1 MTSFILRAGS
11 SGFQAAFGYDPR
23 MPTNTVAKFSWSE
36 VPKENVTPV
45 IARQIV
51 TGAQAMAGMI
61 TLQKGS
67 HVPKH
72 SHVSEQLTYVLEGSL
87 RFVIEGK
94 EILVNAGEIL
104 VIPAWVEHEATAV
117 ELTRELDIFSPIRQ
131 DWLDGTDTYFRR

>member
-1 MTSFILRAGS
+1 
-11 SGFQAAFGYDPR
+11 
-23 MPTNTVAKFSWSE
+23 MPTNTVAKFKWSE
-36 VPKENVTPV
+36 VPMENVTPV

-72 SHVSEQLTYVLEGSL
+72 SHVSEQLTYVIEGAL
-87 RFVIEGK
+87 RFVIEGR
-94 EILVNAGEIL
+94 EILVSAGEIL

-131 DWLDGTDTYFRR
+131 DWLDGTDTYFQKDQPQPPAKS

>member
-1 MTSFILRAGS
+1 MS
-11 SGFQAAFGYDPR
+11 
-23 MPTNTVAKFSWSE
+23 TNEVRKLVWSQ
-36 VPKENVTPV
+36 VPKDNVTPT
-45 IARQIV
+45 IARQVV

-87 RFVIEGK
+87 RFVIDGR
-94 EILVNAGEIL
+94 EILVSAGEIL

-117 ELTRELDIFSPIRQ
+117 EETRELDIFSPIRQ
-131 DWLDGTDTYFRR
+131 DWLDGTDTYFQAGISGPSKT

>member
-1 MTSFILRAGS
+1 
-11 SGFQAAFGYDPR
+11 
-23 MPTNTVAKFSWSE
+23 MPNPGVRKFTWSE
-36 VPKENVTPV
+36 VPKDNVTPT

-51 TGAQAMAGMI
+51 TGVSAMAGMI

-87 RFVIEGK
+87 RFMIEGR

-117 ELTRELDIFSPIRQ
+117 EHTVELDIFSPIRQ
-131 DWLDGTDTYFRR
+131 DWLDGTDTYFQKGAGGTTPAKT

>member
-1 MTSFILRAGS
+1 MS
-11 SGFQAAFGYDPR
+11 SSSVR
-23 MPTNTVAKFSWSE
+23 KFTWSD

-51 TGAQAMAGMI
+51 TGVSAMAGMI

-72 SHVSEQLTYVLEGSL
+72 SHVSEQLTYVITGSL
-87 RFVIEGK
+87 RFLINGE

-104 VIPAWVEHEATAV
+104 VIPSWVEHEATAIEHTV
-117 ELTRELDIFSPIRQ
+117 ELDIFSPIRK
-131 DWLDGTDTYFRR
+131 DWLDGTDTYFQKGAGEPAPAKS